1 MSPALSSSEK
11 KHPKPPSYDR
21 YLTDHFADKQLAE
34 AARALGHPA
43 RIKILRRLLEN
54 NQLYCKDFVRDL
66 PWAQS
71 TLSQHLKVLRQAG
84 LIQGKGIGTSS
95 LYSIDRK
102 NLRRVKILLS
112 ALE

>member
-1 MSPALSSSEK
+1 MSPALALSEK
-11 KHPKPPSYDR
+11 KRTSPSFYDR
-21 YLTDHFADKQLAE
+21 FLTDHLADRRLAE

-43 RIKILRRLLEN
+43 RVKILRRLLEK
-54 NQLYCKDFVRDL
+54 NQLNCKDFVKVL

-71 TLSQHLKVLRQAG
+71 TLSQHLKVLRRAG

-95 LYSIDRK
+95 VYSIDRK